1 MAQLN
6 IRTQSKIYDP
16 NFRYDTHIEI
26 LDMDEE
32 CIKDIIHGNGFYIEE
47 PQSIKKDLKSENSI
61 FSSRFGALT
70 GDDTFE
76 LSITGADNAVAG
88 NKITVTITDFN
99 GNQKEVDINIQ

>member
-32 CIKDIIHGNGFYIEE
+32 CIDEVITCLIEKIYSLYI
-47 PQSIKKDLKSENSI
+47 SFHYFHYCIS
-61 FSSRFGALT
+61 
-70 GDDTFE
+70 
-76 LSITGADNAVAG
+76 
-88 NKITVTITDFN
+88 
-99 GNQKEVDINIQ
+99 

>member
-47 PQSIKKDLKSENSI
+47 PQSIKKD
-61 FSSRFGALT
+61 
-70 GDDTFE
+70 
-76 LSITGADNAVAG
+76 
-88 NKITVTITDFN
+88 
-99 GNQKEVDINIQ
+99 